1 MQVEMREMPLEL
13 RRIQL
18 SLNYWVNINGHNADH
33 PAQITLKSC
42 WEKEKRETKSFGW
55 AAIQKATEFKLTELK
70 ISPTTVPLS
79 IVPPWILP
87 EVKVDLFLLGMKNK
101 DTGFVFDLY
110 TVQEYIDNYYSYIQI
125 YTDASK
131 SLEFHILAAKRIN
144 VIMCQ
149 YTQEKC

>member
-1 MQVEMREMPLEL
+1 
-13 RRIQL
+13 
-18 SLNYWVNINGHNADH
+18 
-33 PAQITLKSC
+33 
-42 WEKEKRETKSFGW
+42 
-55 AAIQKATEFKLTELK
+55 
-70 ISPTTVPLS
+70 LS

-101 DTGFVFDLY
+101 DMEFIFDSY